1 MEVFINFKDLFLS
14 VWDQGILGID
24 IGQILIGLGIFLIF
38 LIFRGLISK
47 LILKKLEIISKKTT
61 NKLDDTFV
69 KSLVGPARFLPIV
82 LGFFF
87 ASYYMTFSDE
97 TSSFVDTVNRTLI
110 TILLFWIIHQIIEP
124 ISLLLVSASLEKG
137 EKLFKKCSACHNYE
151 KDSANKVGPNLWN
164 LINRPKAN
172 VEGFAYS
179 KALAEYGGDWGYEE
193 LAEFLYKPKKY
204 IKGTKMNFA
213 GLKKVEDRANLVLF
227 LREHSDSPVPLP

>member
-1 MEVFINFKDLFLS
+1 MSGLEVNKILASIILAILVVTVIGHLGDIIIDVKHHEMEETAYK
-14 VWDQGILGID
+14 ID
-24 IGQILIGLGIFLIF
+24 VPDTD
-38 LIFRGLISK
+38 
-47 LILKKLEIISKKTT
+47 EIQSGVAPK
-61 NKLDDTFV
+61 
-69 KSLVGPARFLPIV
+69 
-82 LGFFF
+82 
-87 ASYYMTFSDE
+87 E
-97 TSSFVDTVNRTLI
+97 E
-110 TILLFWIIHQIIEP
+110 IIEP
-124 ISLLLVSASLEKG
+124 ISLLLASASLEKG